1 MCDFR
6 LHLFKL
12 GTGYFCIRWV
22 VIWVVSGQDNVDM
35 PTPRWL
41 LNTLPQ
47 DLLDYPREERLV
59 D

>member
-12 GTGYFCIRWV
+12 GTGYLCMRWV
-22 VIWVVSGQDNVDM
+22 VNAQANVDM

-41 LNTLPQ
+41 LNILLQ
-47 DLLDYPREERLV
+47 DFLDYLRGDGLMDSKR
-59 D
+59 

>member
-12 GTGYFCIRWV
+12 GTGYLCIR
-22 VIWVVSGQDNVDM
+22 WVVSGQDNVDM